1 MRPREWRFDFRL
13 SYTFILTF
21 VKKCIPYRYTS
32 TVQRLLENWYI
43 VLYCIYSV
51 YYISIFVRVYANYT
65 VDCIVEV
72 VDLYQ
77 MCTDCELTYRGI
89 FFLKLLD
96 KITFK
101 ILDISS
107 HFSRIQDP

>member
-1 MRPREWRFDFRL
+1 MA
-13 SYTFILTF
+13 
-21 VKKCIPYRYTS
+21 
-32 TVQRLLENWYI
+32 NWP
-43 VLYCIYSV
+43 
-51 YYISIFVRVYANYT
+51 SIFVRVYANYT

-107 HFSRIQDP
+107 HFSRIQDS

>member
-1 MRPREWRFDFRL
+1 MRPREWRFDFR
-13 SYTFILTF
+13 
-21 VKKCIPYRYTS
+21 VKLYFHTYVCQKCIQYRYTS
-32 TVQRLLENWYI
+32 TVQRLLENLFI

-101 ILDISS
+101 ILDI
-107 HFSRIQDP
+107 